1 MNDTLRDDRFDAA
14 MRTRY
19 HAAADALPMR
29 LRAALREAP
38 APRAAWWAHWQ
49 WPAGLATAMAVGLVA
64 FTLQRAPQPA
74 KPSVAT
80 NAANAAS
87 PSPSPASADP
97 LALDPDFYA
106 WLASSDAQQL
116 AME

>member
-1 MNDTLRDDRFDAA
+1 MNDPLRDDRFDAA
-14 MRTRY
+14 MRARY

-29 LRAALREAP
+29 LRVALREAP

-74 KPSVAT
+74 KPPVAT

>member
-1 MNDTLRDDRFDAA
+1 MNDPLRDDRFDAA
-14 MRTRY
+14 MRARY

-29 LRAALREAP
+29 LRVALREAP

-49 WPAGLATAMAVGLVA
+49 WPAGLATAMAVGIVT
-64 FTLQRAPQPA
+64 FTLQRTPQPA
-74 KPSVAT
+74 PPSLAANT
-80 NAANAAS
+80 ANAAS
-87 PSPSPASADP
+87 TSTSSSADP

>member
-14 MRTRY
+14 MCARY

-29 LRAALREAP
+29 LRVALREAP
-38 APRAAWWAHWQ
+38 APRASWWAHWQ

-74 KPSVAT
+74 APAVAA

-87 PSPSPASADP
+87 PSTSPTSADP
-97 LALDPDFYA
+97 LALDPDFFA

>member
-1 MNDTLRDDRFDAA
+1 MNDPLRDDRFDAA
-14 MRTRY
+14 MRARY

-29 LRAALREAP
+29 LRVALREAP

-49 WPAGLATAMAVGLVA
+49 WPAGLATAMAVGIVT
-64 FTLQRAPQPA
+64 FTLQRTPQPA
-74 KPSVAT
+74 APAVAA

-87 PSPSPASADP
+87 TSTSPSSADP